1 MPRGPRGKESV
12 CEPQKL
18 NQETVGFRQ
27 ETVDFIT
34 KKLRVVFAKKCWVLS
49 TKNAD
54 VTKQKKEK

>member
-1 MPRGPRGKESV
+1 M

-49 TKNAD
+49 TNNAD
-54 VTKQKKEK
+54 VTNQKKEK